1 MCSVAR
7 YYQCHHH
14 QHEHWNI
21 DKLFPNVFWHI
32 CTYKHICFWMDVI
45 KMISGRV
52 ELMATALICQE
63 AINVL
68 AILASRNWWEFLK
81 ECALKVVFCYAFY
94 LCTNLYHFLRS
105 SQGLPIPRSL
115 ENVKMSMSA
124 CRRHASEV
132 ISQFCRKYQQKEVLT
147 VSPSRGYLSMY

>member
-1 MCSVAR
+1 MSSSHSPALEDR
-7 YYQCHHH
+7 QISSEYILTY
-14 QHEHWNI
+14 
-21 DKLFPNVFWHI
+21 
-32 CTYKHICFWMDVI
+32 TYKHLRFGMDVI

-81 ECALKVVFCYAFY
+81 ECALKVVFFCYAFY
-94 LCTNLYHFLRS
+94 LCSNLYHFLRS